1 MRSAVE
7 RVRFLGPEF
16 QPDALTHSTAPMML
30 DLILEVVSS
39 APILKRSRLRDGA
52 LLLIADI
59 YDKQYD
65 VLESRGLV
73 DRVEQAYLRLKK

>member
-1 MRSAVE
+1 
-7 RVRFLGPEF
+7 
-16 QPDALTHSTAPMML
+16 MML
-30 DLILEVVSS
+30 DLILEVVSF
-39 APILKRSRLRDGA
+39 APILKRSRLRHGA